1 MRNVVDGCLMANPT
15 QLGGIEKLGLVTDKA
30 KMSGMER
37 EPVVVRRIQIE
48 IDMQITF
55 YQLTVIAGGDQWLVG
70 Y

>member
-15 QLGGIEKLGLVTDKA
+15 QLGRIEKLGLVTDKA

>member
-15 QLGGIEKLGLVTDKA
+15 QLGGIEKLCLVTDKA